1 MNQDPE
7 YQRQRKGD
15 RLSIRIA
22 VVASAILRMLVIGVI
37 AICLPAVHLRAV
49 DPPAKSGSESAKPSV
64 ETKPDVTKT
73 EAAASTESVMTFVR
87 EHQPDLAK
95 LLEYIKQKRPE
106 DFESA
111 VSEIVRV
118 KARLETVRKR
128 DEELYKLELALW
140 KNDAQ
145 LRLLAAE
152 LSSIKG
158 KLSDKDRERIKSLL
172 EEGHTL
178 AVRKLEHERVAA
190 QSRLDQLDE
199 QLKKRQANHENII
212 NKGLKQWEGRIDR
225 GDKKPK
231 ANKNTDSGK

>member
-1 MNQDPE
+1 M
-7 YQRQRKGD
+7 RF
-15 RLSIRIA
+15 S
-22 VVASAILRMLVIGVI
+22 VVAPAILHMLVVGVI
-37 AICLPAVHLRAV
+37 AICLPAAHLRAV
-49 DPPAKSGSESAKPSV
+49 DPPTKSSSESLKPSV
-64 ETKPDVTKT
+64 ETKTDATKNEAAIST
-73 EAAASTESVMTFVR
+73 EAVMTFVR

-118 KARLETVRKR
+118 KARLESVRKR

-152 LSSIKG
+152 LSSVKG

-178 AVRKLEHERVAA
+178 TVHKLEHERVAA
-190 QSRLDQLDE
+190 QTRLDQLDE